1 MFDKF
6 EAFMNKYLTPIA
18 NKMDKQRHLSA
29 VKKAMVAMTPLL
41 IIGSFCLIPEAIP
54 NMIGENNPISQW
66 ILANLDIIYI
76 PYNVGMA
83 LMSLYV
89 AAVISY
95 HLAQSYKLDVP
106 GTLSMGVIAFLMM
119 AVDYTEDGGIMTT
132 YLGPKGL
139 FAAMFASII
148 AVELYRW
155 CKKKNFTIKMPESVP
170 DFVSR
175 SFEMIPI
182 SVIVIG
188 FFLIIRVVCVNGL
201 HTVPP
206 MIFTNLFAPL
216 VGSMDNPFAVTFLQI
231 LRCLL
236 FFFGIHP
243 SVLSP
248 ITSPISTQ
256 FLAENMEMVKAI
268 IEAAEELKAPVMIQT
283 TPSTI
288 KYGTVETYGAIVA
301 AEAKKASVPV
311 CLHLDHGS
319 SFELALQAM
328 KAGYTSV
335 MIDGSKYD
343 FEGNIEITKKTA
355 DAARALDIPCEAE
368 LGKVGGKEDDLEAEA
383 DTNTDPQEAKEF
395 AERTG
400 VTSLAVA
407 IGTAHGFYVGTPVL
421 DKERLS
427 EIRKVVDIPLVLHGA
442 SGLSD
447 EEVKDCVRRGIC
459 KVNFATELREA
470 YSKAVKATF
479 AEKENTI
486 DPKTYGRA
494 AIQAVKELVKYR
506 MQVCG
511 CDGKA

>member
-1 MFDKF
+1 M
-6 EAFMNKYLTPIA
+6 
-18 NKMDKQRHLSA
+18 
-29 VKKAMVAMTPLL
+29 
-41 IIGSFCLIPEAIP
+41 
-54 NMIGENNPISQW
+54 
-66 ILANLDIIYI
+66 
-76 PYNVGMA
+76 
-83 LMSLYV
+83 
-89 AAVISY
+89 
-95 HLAQSYKLDVP
+95 
-106 GTLSMGVIAFLMM
+106 
-119 AVDYTEDGGIMTT
+119 
-132 YLGPKGL
+132 
-139 FAAMFASII
+139 
-148 AVELYRW
+148 
-155 CKKKNFTIKMPESVP
+155 
-170 DFVSR
+170 
-175 SFEMIPI
+175 
-182 SVIVIG
+182 
-188 FFLIIRVVCVNGL
+188 
-201 HTVPP
+201 
-206 MIFTNLFAPL
+206 PL
-216 VGSMDNPFAVTFLQI
+216 VTSEEMLLKAQQGGYAVGAFN
-231 LRCLL
+231 
-236 FFFGIHP
+236 
-243 SVLSP
+243 
-248 ITSPISTQ
+248 
-256 FLAENMEMVKAI
+256 AENMEMVKAI
-268 IEAAEELKAPVMIQT
+268 IEAAEELNAPVMIQT

-301 AEAKKASVPV
+301 AEAKKTSVPV
-311 CLHLDHGS
+311 CLHLDNGR
-319 SFELALQAM
+319 SFELAVQAM

-335 MIDGSKYD
+335 MIDGSKFD
-343 FEGNIEITKKTA
+343 FEGNVEITKKTA
-355 DAARALDIPCEAE
+355 DAARALNIPCEAE

-470 YSKAVKATF
+470 YSKAVKETF

-486 DPKTYGRA
+486 DPKVYGRA